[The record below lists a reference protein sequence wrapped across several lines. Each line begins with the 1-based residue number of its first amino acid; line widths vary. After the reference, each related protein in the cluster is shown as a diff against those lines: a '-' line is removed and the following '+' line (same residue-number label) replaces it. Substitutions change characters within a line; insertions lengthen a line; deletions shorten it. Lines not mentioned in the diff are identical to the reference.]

1 MKKIFFLLM
10 SLLTITAQAQVND
23 WENPA
28 VLGINKLPYHAT
40 LQLPSKWKECKEI
53 VSLDGE
59 WLFHWSRNPEERPAD
74 FYREDFDTSQW
85 GKIQV
90 PGNWQMQGYGTPIY
104 ININYPFQRNRPSVT
119 TEPPKDWTAY
129 ENRNPVGSYVTFVD
143 VTKEMLSKN
152 LILHFGGVHSAM
164 YVWVN
169 GQKIGYSQNSMSPA
183 EFDVMRYLHEGRN
196 KLAVEVYRWSD
207 GSYLEDQDMW
217 RLSGIFRSV
226 QLWVRPLVHIAD
238 YRVTAVPNTDFS
250 QAQVT
255 ADITLCNTGKVK
267 AKNLKTILKLDSN
280 TIEGNLKQLSA
291 GDTTH
296 MQLTCIM
303 NNPQL
308 WSAEKPNLY
317 PFSIELLDGRGNV
330 AEHFD
335 YHLGVKRVECVGEVF
350 KINGRN
356 VKLRGVNR
364 HDHHPR
370 TGRYVDD
377 ATYEEDIRLMK
388 QANVNF
394 LRTSHYPDR
403 ELLYELCDRYG
414 IYVMDEANQETHG
427 YGYANHEMGEDL
439 SWQQAHVDRAESL
452 VKRDFNHPSII
463 LWSLGNEGGVGPNIE
478 AMYNKIRSLDQ
489 TRPPFFDSDRRYS
502 CIWDDSYLYP
512 EDLKKNAE
520 AVKDKPFMMR
530 EYAHAMGNSCGNL
543 KEYWDVIYADS
554 SIAGAAI
561 WDWVDQGI
569 AKPVDGSKLRPSASK
584 ILQPDE
590 YWAYGGDFG
599 DKPNDGNFCING
611 LVAPDRKPHPH
622 YYEVQYVYQPIQ
634 FVREGDYIRIVNRDF
649 FTGIDEYDYYC
660 EVYRNGEP
668 VTCDFVKVKEGRF
681 EIPYSDSPDDD
692 QELILDVCA
701 MLRQATPWADEGF
714 IVAREQFILKPYNFR
729 WPLSGEDAKPQKSE
743 AGITIPIYDGS
754 ITIDSTG
761 ALTSWISH
769 GKQKLQAPLEP
780 YFWKPENDNQHAA
793 QFAKRTAVWQDAGKN
808 RTVKTIH
815 VEGNQVKVE
824 MSLPVGA
831 DLTLTYTAKA
841 DGRIKVDMDYQPKA
855 NDIPLMPKF
864 GMRMRL
870 PADYTHVEYY
880 GRGPWENYPDR
891 KRSAFIGYYQMPL
904 SDFETDYV
912 KPQDNGNRCDVRWL
926 TLSSDKG
933 NVKIEGLQPLCIHAW
948 DYGEEDLETAR
959 HPHEINR
966 GRFINL
972 NIDGN
977 IHGVGGV
984 DTWGKRTLTP
994 YTIDATQPHHLRFVL
1009 KFESK

>member
-1 MKKIFFLLM
+1 
-10 SLLTITAQAQVND
+10 
-23 WENPA
+23 
-28 VLGINKLPYHAT
+28 
-40 LQLPSKWKECKEI
+40 
-53 VSLDGE
+53 
-59 WLFHWSRNPEERPAD
+59 
-74 FYREDFDTSQW
+74 
-85 GKIQV
+85 
-90 PGNWQMQGYGTPIY
+90 
-104 ININYPFQRNRPSVT
+104 
-119 TEPPKDWTAY
+119 
-129 ENRNPVGSYVTFVD
+129 
-143 VTKEMLSKN
+143 
-152 LILHFGGVHSAM
+152 
-164 YVWVN
+164 
-169 GQKIGYSQNSMSPA
+169 
-183 EFDVMRYLHEGRN
+183 
-196 KLAVEVYRWSD
+196 
-207 GSYLEDQDMW
+207 
-217 RLSGIFRSV
+217 
-226 QLWVRPLVHIAD
+226 
-238 YRVTAVPNTDFS
+238 
-250 QAQVT
+250 
-255 ADITLCNTGKVK
+255 
-267 AKNLKTILKLDSN
+267 
-280 TIEGNLKQLSA
+280 
-291 GDTTH
+291 
-296 MQLTCIM
+296 
-303 NNPQL
+303 
-308 WSAEKPNLY
+308 
-317 PFSIELLDGRGNV
+317 
-330 AEHFD
+330 
-335 YHLGVKRVECVGEVF
+335 
-350 KINGRN
+350 
-356 VKLRGVNR
+356 
-364 HDHHPR
+364 
-370 TGRYVDD
+370 
-377 ATYEEDIRLMK
+377 
-388 QANVNF
+388 
-394 LRTSHYPDR
+394 
-403 ELLYELCDRYG
+403 
-414 IYVMDEANQETHG
+414 
-427 YGYANHEMGEDL
+427 
-439 SWQQAHVDRAESL
+439 
-452 VKRDFNHPSII
+452 
-463 LWSLGNEGGVGPNIE
+463 
-478 AMYNKIRSLDQ
+478 
-489 TRPPFFDSDRRYS
+489 
-502 CIWDDSYLYP
+502 
-512 EDLKKNAE
+512 
-520 AVKDKPFMMR
+520 
-530 EYAHAMGNSCGNL
+530 
-543 KEYWDVIYADS
+543 
-554 SIAGAAI
+554 
-561 WDWVDQGI
+561 
-569 AKPVDGSKLRPSASK
+569 
-584 ILQPDE
+584 
-590 YWAYGGDFG
+590 
-599 DKPNDGNFCING
+599 
-611 LVAPDRKPHPH
+611 
-622 YYEVQYVYQPIQ
+622 VYQPIQ

-660 EVYRNGEP
+660 DVYRNGEP

-769 GKQKLQAPLEP
+769 GKQKLKAPLEP